1 MLDTL
6 ITSKTR
12 LKLLV
17 KFFLNASTRSYLR
30 DLEAEFGES
39 TNGIRV
45 ELNRFEEAGML
56 VSHFE
61 GNKKIF
67 SANINHPLFK
77 DINSILLKYTGI
89 DQVVQN
95 VLKRLGGLE
104 QAWLVGDFARGR
116 DSDTISLLLI
126 GDKIN
131 QEALAGYIAR
141 VEGMT
146 ERKIQYEYLLPDE
159 VWKVAK
165 EHPERLLL
173 YQSGL

>member
-30 DLEAEFGES
+30 DLEVEFGES

-131 QEALAGYIAR
+131 QEALAGYIVR
-141 VEGMT
+141 VEGIT
-146 ERKIQYEYLLPDE
+146 ERRICYEIIIPDD
-159 VWKVAK
+159 VWMVARDY
-165 EHPERLLL
+165 PERLLL
-173 YQSGL
+173 YQSGI

>member
-61 GNKKIF
+61 RNKKIF
-67 SANINHPLFK
+67 AANTNHPLFN
-77 DINSILLKYTGI
+77 DIHNLLLKYTGI
-89 DQVVQN
+89 DEVVQN
-95 VLKRLGGLE
+95 VLHRLGGLE

-116 DSDTISLLLI
+116 DGGNIELVLVGETIDQKYLI
-126 GDKIN
+126 ILIEKAQVLIN
-131 QEALAGYIAR
+131 RQIVYRL
-141 VEGMT
+141 
-146 ERKIQYEYLLPDE
+146 LLPDE
-159 VWKVAK
+159 TRCVPDIY
-165 EHPERLLL
+165 PERLLL
-173 YQSGL
+173 YVRNL

>member
-131 QEALAGYIAR
+131 QEALAGYISR

-146 ERKIQYEYLLPDE
+146 ERKIQYRMIKPEEARVIYEEYPS
-159 VWKVAK
+159 
-165 EHPERLLL
+165 RLLL
-173 YQSGL
+173 FNSIK

>member
-1 MLDTL
+1 MLNTL

-30 DLEAEFGES
+30 DLESEFGES

-116 DSDTISLLLI
+116 DSGKIEILLVGANINQDYLINLIEKAQGMISRQIVFDLISSGEAKFVSDKYPESLLLYVS
-126 GDKIN
+126 N
-131 QEALAGYIAR
+131 L
-141 VEGMT
+141 
-146 ERKIQYEYLLPDE
+146 
-159 VWKVAK
+159 
-165 EHPERLLL
+165 
-173 YQSGL
+173 

>member
-141 VEGMT
+141 VEGMM
-146 ERKIQYEYLLPDE
+146 ERRIEYEIIIPED
-159 VWKVAK
+159 VWKVSRDY
-165 EHPERLLL
+165 PERLLL
-173 YQSGL
+173 YQSGI